1 MFHFKLYVLDVFFF
15 FLSVP
20 SVSVIS
26 TKERIQR
33 KREKKQMECEDYD
46 EERNHQLFFLIIIS
60 FIRRNNNN
68 YIRIVI

>member
-1 MFHFKLYVLDVFFF
+1 M
-15 FLSVP
+15 
-20 SVSVIS
+20 
-26 TKERIQR
+26 KERIQR
-33 KREKKQMECEDYD
+33 KREKKQMERSDYG

>member
-1 MFHFKLYVLDVFFF
+1 MFHFKLYILDVLFFY
-15 FLSVP
+15 P
-20 SVSVIS
+20 SVSVINM
-26 TKERIQR
+26 KERIQR
-33 KREKKQMECEDYD
+33 KREKKQMERSDYG